1 MNFIKIT
8 LKIYLK
14 QKKLCNS
21 NLPKLFIF
29 INNMVTSISKQGV
42 VNILDVLG
50 SANNSSEL

>member
-14 QKKLCNS
+14 QKKLCIS

>member
-8 LKIYLK
+8 LKINLK

-29 INNMVTSISKQGV
+29 INMVTSISKQDV
-42 VNILDVLG
+42 VNILDILG
-50 SANNSSEL
+50 SANNISEL